1 MRPEIC
7 TTASRHQ
14 HQRPRH
20 FPSASLGTC
29 FGYFL
34 GDKKVPRVAQYY
46 MRKGKIIVIDGT
58 DGSGKATQ
66 TAMLAR
72 RLKRE
77 GRTVRTISFPRHG
90 HPSGWLCDQYLAGKF
105 GTARE
110 VGPYRG
116 SMFYAVDRFAA
127 SFEIRQWLAAGHVVI
142 IDRWVSANMGH
153 QASKI
158 SNSRERWKFLTW
170 VQNLEYGLF
179 NLPKPNVVLLLYMPP
194 EVSRALVRKRGKK
207 QDIHE
212 KDKRHIQQ
220 AARVYLELA
229 KRYRWPTIRC
239 AEGAQPLPIA
249 DIHAK
254 VWAKVRNLVR

>member
-1 MRPEIC
+1 MP
-7 TTASRHQ
+7 
-14 HQRPRH
+14 
-20 FPSASLGTC
+20 
-29 FGYFL
+29 
-34 GDKKVPRVAQYY
+34 
-46 MRKGKIIVIDGT
+46 KGKLIVIDGT

-90 HPSGWLCDQYLAGKF
+90 HPSGWFCDQYLAGKF
-105 GTARE
+105 GPADV

-153 QASKI
+153 QASKRATAAARRKMVDWI
-158 SNSRERWKFLTW
+158 RW
-170 VQNLEYGLF
+170 LEFDLF
-179 NLPKPNVVLLLYMPP
+179 KLPKPDTTLLLYVDP
-194 EVSRALVRKRGKK
+194 EVSRKLVIGRGQKR
-207 QDIHE
+207 DIHE
-212 KDKRHIQQ
+212 RDRRHIER
-220 AARVYLELA
+220 AARAYLEVA
-229 KRYRWPTIRC
+229 RRFRWPTIRC
-239 AEGAQPLPIA
+239 VVRGELLTRER
-249 DIHAK
+249 IHDL